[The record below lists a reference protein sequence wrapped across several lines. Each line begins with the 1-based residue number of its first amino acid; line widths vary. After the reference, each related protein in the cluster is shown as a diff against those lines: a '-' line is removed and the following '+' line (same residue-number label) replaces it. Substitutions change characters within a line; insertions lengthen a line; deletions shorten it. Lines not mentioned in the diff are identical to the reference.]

1 MFEQVQIGGLGQPSN
16 LTSCTSTSFQ
26 GGTNLATAV
35 TITVYS
41 DNGTRATELDTLLDG
56 CGYAHNIYSAD

>member
-1 MFEQVQIGGLGQPSN
+1 VFEQVQIGGLEQPSN

-26 GGTNLATAV
+26 GGANLTTAV

-41 DNGTRATELDTLLDG
+41 DNGARATELDTLLDS
-56 CGYAHNIYSAD
+56 CGYVHNIYSAE